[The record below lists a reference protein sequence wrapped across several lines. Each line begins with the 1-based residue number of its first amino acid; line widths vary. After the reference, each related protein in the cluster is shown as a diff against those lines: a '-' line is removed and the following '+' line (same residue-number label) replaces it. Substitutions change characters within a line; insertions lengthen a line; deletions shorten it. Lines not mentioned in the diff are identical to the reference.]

1 MPWHFVQL
9 THANRNPRK
18 LRAVL
23 YSGVFVE
30 GWAVYSEWMMCKEGF
45 LEGDLLM
52 CLIVLK
58 LYLRDVTNALLD
70 QAVHVDGISKE
81 EGMRMLVEEAF
92 QEERE
97 ADGKWRRA
105 QLTSAQLSTY
115 FVGYLEHVDLRAEAE
130 TRWGNQFDLKTY
142 HDSALS
148 FGSIPTQYV
157 RTLLFD
163 LELSK

>member
-1 MPWHFVQL
+1 
-9 THANRNPRK
+9 
-18 LRAVL
+18 
-23 YSGVFVE
+23 
-30 GWAVYSEWMMCKEGF
+30 MMCKEGF

-92 QEERE
+92 QDERE

-115 FVGYLEHVDLRAEAE
+115 FVGYLEHVDCGPKPKQGGE
-130 TRWGNQFDLKTY
+130 TSLT
-142 HDSALS
+142 
-148 FGSIPTQYV
+148 
-157 RTLLFD
+157 
-163 LELSK
+163 